1 MLEKGDLVWIPQ
13 EAILLVNHPNN
24 PQAIRIVQKPEIGL
38 FLKEAD
44 QDKDFYV
51 VIADGREW
59 VANKKFIKRLRS
71 DYVS

>member
-1 MLEKGDLVWIPQ
+1 MLKKGDLVWIPQ
-13 EAILLVNHPNN
+13 ETILLVSHPNN

-38 FLKEAD
+38 FLREAD